1 MLDPVEVSQVLASC
15 RAGHMR
21 LVAELRDA
29 PTGALSRASLIA
41 ARSRSTASHRR
52 ANDVGC

>member
-21 LVAELRDA
+21 LVAKLRDA